1 MGSIIKYVSK
11 RFPRLKEGNKIY
23 KSRDEIMISLQH
35 FTNLPREIRE
45 INKRGWEPN
54 KLRGSAK
61 IRKRKNAPPVYSEPE
76 SKSQFSYEISYFG
89 SFRENGECYVVLA
102 SVIAKRFVCHLYP
115 CRFTCSWCLI
125 STIF

>member
-11 RFPRLKEGNKIY
+11 RFPRLKEANKIY

-61 IRKRKNAPPVYSEPE
+61 IRKRKNGPP
-76 SKSQFSYEISYFG
+76 F
-89 SFRENGECYVVLA
+89 VLNLR
-102 SVIAKRFVCHLYP
+102 VKVNFLTK
-115 CRFTCSWCLI
+115 FLI
-125 STIF
+125 LDPLEKIGNVMLS

>member
-61 IRKRKNAPPVYSEPE
+61 IRKRKNAPPPPFILNLRV
-76 SKSQFSYEISYFG
+76 KVNFLTKF
-89 SFRENGECYVVLA
+89 
-102 SVIAKRFVCHLYP
+102 
-115 CRFTCSWCLI
+115 LI
-125 STIF
+125 LDPLEKMGNVMLS